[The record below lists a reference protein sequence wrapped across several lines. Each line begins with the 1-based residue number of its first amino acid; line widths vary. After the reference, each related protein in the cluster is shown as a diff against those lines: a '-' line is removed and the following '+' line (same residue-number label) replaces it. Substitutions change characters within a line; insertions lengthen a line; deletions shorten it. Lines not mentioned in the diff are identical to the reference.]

1 MSRKED
7 NTVSSNKI
15 LQNNSLFNKN
25 IISLIILFI
34 ILVIF
39 YSPIIF
45 EGLTPG
51 GIDKMASIGRTRTVR
66 NYTDKT
72 GETYLWNTEVFCGI
86 PSYFKEDNNSLTIK
100 KGLRTIGDVI
110 NWRLAWFLLGAVGIL
125 LLFNILKFPW
135 YFSVFGSIVFL
146 FFPHIQGLI
155 LVGHNTKIRAI
166 MYIPIVLYSF
176 LNFTKKKDLLS
187 ISLFILFFSGQFLTK
202 HYQIIF
208 YTLLLIMTVG
218 IYKIVEWAKQKKT
231 RSIWKS
237 LGMFIPALGITVL
250 MSALPLFVAGDYTP
264 HSTRGGNAINL
275 NKSAKQKQNNK
286 QEGSSGVSFEYATKW
301 SYSPTDYLSTII
313 PKATGGTSQE
323 TYQGDKYQRLKGR
336 KLPTYWG
343 TMPFTQSSEYFGIL
357 VVILAFGGIWY
368 YRENGFVISLSILLG
383 FSFLLSLGK
392 HFAPLY
398 RLLFNYLPYFSKF
411 RNPMMIL
418 TLINFLLVILAMYG
432 LKGIVEDLNKKK
444 FKTIGIISGIF
455 GAMALIFFLVPDIL
469 SLSSAQDS
477 RFAGRPK
484 ILEMLKNIRAEY
496 LKMGSL
502 RALGLIVGFFGSITL
517 FYKKKINKLI
527 LVGIIL
533 ALISVDLISFSHS
546 IFSEAQ
552 LSDKQALENRY
563 FRKTKF
569 DQIMLQNNK
578 NYEYRVFGTGQFFQ
592 SNKLAYHHQIVGGY
606 SATKPQLIQDIID
619 NNLYLNQG
627 GQKTINW
634 EIVNM
639 LNGKY
644 IVSKKNFNK
653 PFLKKL
659 SENKRQKSKLYKNQA
674 ALPRVFFVNKIKNFG
689 SERNVVAFMNRDT
702 FNPDKMA
709 LTSEDIDK
717 KSGFDTTGTAQI
729 IDYTPNTVKIKA
741 KTNSEAFLVL
751 ADSYY
756 PEGWTAT
763 VDGQKTE
770 IYQVNH
776 MLRGLKIPAGDHK
789 IVFDFYPQSYQTAK
803 VVSTVSTYFVWLLLI
818 ISLIVKYR
826 EKIVGWYRDLVD

>member
-1 MSRKED
+1 MNE
-7 NTVSSNKI
+7 
-15 LQNNSLFNKN
+15 NSLLDASKN
-25 IISLIILFI
+25 NIWRNLAGIIIIFI
-34 ILVIF
+34 VLLVF
-39 YSPIIF
+39 YQPLIF
-45 EGLTPG
+45 EGLQPG
-51 GIDKMASIGRTRTVR
+51 GGDSIAAMGKSNYAR
-66 NYTDKT
+66 NYEEKT
-72 GETYLWNTEVFCGI
+72 GIEPLWNSSIFCGL
-86 PSYFKEDNNSLTIK
+86 PSYFKEYNKSFSTKTIVKSIGSLINNNKVAHFTLGI
-100 KGLRTIGDVI
+100 IGI
-110 NWRLAWFLLGAVGIL
+110 FLLLNYLNFSWMSCL
-125 LLFNILKFPW
+125 LGG
-135 YFSVFGSIVFL
+135 VAFL
-146 FFPHIQGLI
+146 FFPHIQALI
-155 LVGHNTKIRAI
+155 IVGHSSKIYAM
-166 MYIPIVLYSF
+166 MYIPIITFSF
-176 LNFTKKKDLLS
+176 LYFTDKRDLISL
-187 ISLFILFFSGQFLTK
+187 SLFILFFSGQFLTS

-208 YTLLLIMTVG
+208 YTLLLIMALG
-218 IYKIVEWAKQKKT
+218 IYKIVEWSKQKET
-231 RSIWKS
+231 RNIWKS
-237 LGMFIPALGITVL
+237 LGMFIPALGVTIL

-264 HSTRGGNAINL
+264 HSTRGGNPINL
-275 NKSAKQKQNNK
+275 NKSASQQQK
-286 QEGSSGVSFEYATKW
+286 ESSGVSFEYATRW

-323 TYQGDKYQRLKGR
+323 TYNGDQYQRLKGR

-368 YRENGFVISLSILLG
+368 YRKNGFVLTLSILLG

-455 GAMALIFFLVPDIL
+455 GALALIFFLVPDIL